1 MKWSQPAASLAISGS
16 HACALS
22 ASGKVSCWSHGPAA
36 ELPFFD
42 DAVSIAL
49 SQDVLCVLRDNGMLE
64 CGGLGMEPTGEI
76 APIQIPVRQD
86 VTAVAGTDG
95 YLCAIRADGAVAC
108 WGDTL
113 ASLGFFEA
121 RPDSEVETLVSG
133 GQDAKRL
140 SLGRREAC
148 LVRDDS
154 TVACWGGAI
163 SSLEAT
169 SGTPPLGLVAFAL
182 PGSKDT
188 VAVASGSH
196 SCLLARSGGI
206 HCWGFN
212 VAGELGSPSEAVWST
227 ERVPVLQIDDATAIA
242 AGDEFTCARRADRST
257 WCWGSASAGRLG
269 DGTSMELAPVEVP
282 NVAGAT
288 TLAVSEQRS
297 CAINGSDQLVC
308 WGGKGSIGN
317 SDAVEVVLST
327 NASQQAARGVYL
339 ADYPVDVVCVL
350 DAVGDLRCK
359 GNEFTSAPLKLG
371 ADKVVIDQMWS
382 ENIALVAGKVVLWT
396 LARDGSLTTRR
407 VEGISN
413 AVDVAG
419 GHSHV
424 CAVLASG
431 RVSCFHPRQ
440 TNDKPSL
447 VEGIEDA
454 RSITGNGVFLALRK
468 NGDALTFSEV
478 YRPDEQSKKAA
489 RKVSPF
495 RLTPITKVSKL
506 TRGSTS
512 HSGSCALDGNGALY
526 CWGAN
531 DEGKLGLDTKAQ
543 IVEPTLSKVQRVRAV
558 ALGRSHGCALS
569 DGKVYCWG
577 SNRSRQVTPVAS
589 ARFLPRPILDP

>member
-1 MKWSQPAASLAISGS
+1 MKWSQPAASLAISSS

-22 ASGKVSCWSHGPAA
+22 TSGKVSCWSHGPAA

-49 SQDVLCVLRDNGMLE
+49 SQDVLCVLRENGQLE

-76 APIQIPVRQD
+76 APIQIPVHQD
-86 VTAVAGTDG
+86 VTAVAGADG
-95 YLCAIRADGAVAC
+95 YLCAIRADGVVAC

-121 RPDSEVETLVSG
+121 RPDSKVETLVSG

-140 SLGRREAC
+140 SLGQREAC
-148 LVRDDS
+148 LVRDDA
-154 TVACWGGAI
+154 TVACWGSLI

-169 SGTPPLGLVAFAL
+169 NGTPPEGLVAFAL

-212 VAGELGSPSEAVWST
+212 GSGELGSPSEAVSIT

-282 NVAGAT
+282 DVAGAT
-288 TLAVSEQRS
+288 ALAVSDQRS

-308 WGGKGSIGN
+308 WGGAGAIGD
-317 SDAVEVVLST
+317 SDAVEVVLPA
-327 NASQQAARGVYL
+327 NASKQAARGLYI
-339 ADYPVDVVCVL
+339 ANYPVDVACVL

-359 GNEFTSAPLKLG
+359 GSDFTSSALKLG
-371 ADKVVIDQMWS
+371 ADQVIVDQLWS
-382 ENIALVAGKVVLWT
+382 QNFALVSGKLVLWT
-396 LARDGSLTTRR
+396 LGRDGTVLTKR

-413 AVDVAG
+413 IVAIAG
-419 GHSHV
+419 GHSQV

-431 RVSCFHPRQ
+431 RISCLHPR
-440 TNDKPSL
+440 KPEEKPIV
-447 VEGIEDA
+447 VEGVQDA
-454 RSITGNGVFLALRK
+454 QSISGKGTFLVLRK
-468 NGDALTFSEV
+468 NGEAFTLSEV
-478 YRPDEQSKKAA
+478 YRPEEPTKKSAKKMS
-489 RKVSPF
+489 RFRITPIPKVSN
-495 RLTPITKVSKL
+495 L
-506 TRGSTS
+506 TRGTTS
-512 HSGSCALDGNGALY
+512 WSGFCALDGSGALY
-526 CWGAN
+526 CWGTN
-531 DEGKLGLDTKAQ
+531 HNGKLGLDTRAQ
-543 IVEPTLSKVQRVRAV
+543 IVEPTLSKLQRVQAV
-558 ALGRSHGCALS
+558 ELGTSHGCALS

-577 SNRSRQVTPVAS
+577 SNRNRQVTPVAS
-589 ARFLPRPILDP
+589 ARFVPRPILDP